1 MLRDPNLIPLSHQHH
16 NGLAMCVL
24 TRRSLREDASPAN
37 VARLARRAIDRYE
50 LELVNHFEI
59 EEQILFPAIEK
70 ALGKLSLVASLVA
83 EHRQV
88 EDLIAQLRTA
98 PHEALLERLCGL
110 SGAKR
115 ATSSRWPNRA
125 CPNQF
130 SGNWARPSMPKSYG
144 FVFENSAQVKSST
157 HGPLLT
163 ICTNRKQGQSRCL
176 PC

>member
-1 MLRDPNLIPLSHQHH
+1 
-16 NGLAMCVL
+16 MCVL

-110 SGAKR
+110 LTAHIRREESDL
-115 ATSSRWPNRA
+115 
-125 CPNQF
+125 F
-130 SGNWARPSMPKSYG
+130 
-144 FVFENSAQVKSST
+144 QVA
-157 HGPLLT
+157 
-163 ICTNRKQGQSRCL
+163 QSRL
-176 PC
+176 PEPILRELGAAIDAKVVRICF